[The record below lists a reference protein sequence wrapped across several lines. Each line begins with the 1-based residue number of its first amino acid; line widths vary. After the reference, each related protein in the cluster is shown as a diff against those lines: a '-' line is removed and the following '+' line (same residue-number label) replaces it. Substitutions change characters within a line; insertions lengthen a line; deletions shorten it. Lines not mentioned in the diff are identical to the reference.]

1 MLFQGVGWRFEL
13 AKLLLSPLR
22 VILTSKN
29 RIKQTPV
36 PVALHILAFQS
47 ASVELILLFVMRV
60 QRALVELTVNGRW
73 HFHQIL
79 HEGVVW
85 EQELALVSQ
94 LVVRN
99 ELERLKVNSQ
109 IFQRWSFRVDDVRVQ
124 VLQQQ
129 QLPCLRYTRTVKE

>member
-13 AKLLLSPLR
+13 AQLLLSPLR
-22 VILTSKN
+22 VILTSKKS
-29 RIKQTPV
+29 IKQTPV

-60 QRALVELTVNGRW
+60 QRALVELAVNGGR
-73 HFHQIL
+73 HVHQIL
-79 HEGVVW
+79 HKWVVW
-85 EQELALVSQ
+85 EQVLALVSQ

-109 IFQRWSFRVDDVRVQ
+109 IFQRWSFRVDDVRV
-124 VLQQQ
+124 
-129 QLPCLRYTRTVKE
+129 